1 MSMNLHG
8 LVRGPIQQVN
18 RDSPGTI
25 YVSTGHTMVWGIP
38 TPTFQ
43 TIEAQLQVQSASHES
58 LYYLNGLTE
67 SKAIS
72 IVYAYGN
79 FSTINRPAGTGG
91 DLVFVHGKWWA
102 IQNVLEGW
110 DDVSNPEWC
119 SFSIT
124 QQLNA
129 ATLEGLLEQ
138 IKNGAVPPPV
148 GGP

>member
-1 MSMNLHG
+1 MNLHA

-25 YVSTGHTMVWGIP
+25 YVSTGHTMEWGIS

-43 TIEAQLQVQSASHES
+43 SVEAQLQVQSASHES

-67 SKAIS
+67 SKALS

-79 FSTINRPAGTGG
+79 FTTINRPSGSGG

-129 ATLEGLLEQ
+129 ETLEGLLKQ
-138 IKNGAVPPPV
+138 IENGAVPPPPV

>member
-1 MSMNLHG
+1 MSLNLHH

-25 YVSTGHTMVWGIP
+25 YVSTGHTMEWGIS

-43 TIEAQLQVQSASHES
+43 SVQAQLQVQSASHES
-58 LYYLNGLTE
+58 LYYLNGLAE

-110 DDVSNPEWC
+110 DDVSSPEWC

-129 ATLEGLLEQ
+129 DTLAQLLEQ
-138 IKNGAVPPPV
+138 IKNGNVPPPV